1 MAIIDDRPLSRA
13 GLHAMLQA
21 VTPETRRRLRPS
33 VVAESKRAHVA
44 TVVSAARPKL
54 LLSGD
59 PSGRA
64 SMTVLDAVTRLPSPP
79 AVLVIAER
87 LTEADARSLLIQGA
101 AGVLLLRSAPQHLT
115 WALPAVAEGSR
126 ALSPEI
132 ADAIVP
138 GCPTPVRSRHGA
150 RERLARLSARE
161 REVLALLSDGL
172 SNRAIAQALYISP
185 DTVKDH
191 VRTLCTKLRA
201 DNRIHA
207 ARIAWQAE
215 SAG

>member
-1 MAIIDDRPLSRA
+1 M
-13 GLHAMLQA
+13 
-21 VTPETRRRLRPS
+21 
-33 VVAESKRAHVA
+33 
-44 TVVSAARPKL
+44 
-54 LLSGD
+54 
-59 PSGRA
+59 
-64 SMTVLDAVTRLPSPP
+64 
-79 AVLVIAER
+79 LVIAER
-87 LTEADARSLLIQGA
+87 LTEADARSLLTRGA
-101 AGVLLLRSAPQHLT
+101 AGVLLHRSAPQHLA

-138 GCPTPVRSRHGA
+138 GCQAPVRSRHGA

-185 DTVKDH
+185 DTVKNH
-191 VRTLCTKLRA
+191 VSTLCTKLRA
-201 DNRIHA
+201 DNRIQA